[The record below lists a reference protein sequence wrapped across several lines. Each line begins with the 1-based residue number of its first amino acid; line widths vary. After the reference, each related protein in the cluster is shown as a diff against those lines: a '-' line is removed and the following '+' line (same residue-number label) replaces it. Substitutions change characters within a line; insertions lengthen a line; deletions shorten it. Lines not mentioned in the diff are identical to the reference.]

1 MHLTLEAIIDL
12 LEGRSDDKHSDQ
24 CPECRGR
31 MEEWRLLHSR
41 LHRTQLTDAPAA
53 LLKAAYGIPGA
64 RPGIGQTLAS
74 MIFDSFS
81 QPAFA
86 GARGAAESRQ
96 VVLRTAEIDIHVR
109 ISGKPESRQITGQ
122 VLTRSD
128 GAIPETVRVHLV
140 QNDARIQSA
149 DLNPLG
155 EFEFGNAPDG
165 MLSLQVDLPNRTVYG
180 PLGNEEVA

>member
-1 MHLTLEAIIDL
+1 LHLTLESIIDL
-12 LEGRSDDKHSDQ
+12 LEGRSDDKHADQ

-31 MEEWRLLHSR
+31 VEEWRLLHSR
-41 LHRTQLTDAPAA
+41 LHRSHLTDAPSAA
-53 LLKAAYGIPGA
+53 LKAAYGIPGP
-64 RPGIGQTLAS
+64 RPGIGQAVAS
-74 MIFDSFS
+74 LIFDSFS

-86 GARGAAESRQ
+86 GARGASEARQ

-109 ISGKPESRQITGQ
+109 ISGKPESRQISGQ
-122 VLTRSD
+122 ILTRSD
-128 GAIPETVRVHLV
+128 SAIPETVRVHLV
-140 QNDARIQSA
+140 QNDARIRSA

-155 EFEFGNAPDG
+155 EFEFGHAPDG